1 MTDKPEALPSTGHEA
16 LGPETLRKLKR
27 KHRINENRR
36 YCTCGAEPL
45 NTYVDAHA
53 AAWEAK
59 EEQFRRVGNAL
70 VEAGFTPL
78 GDDYAASVE
87 AMSRSYENSKDDG
100 EADRR
105 RLEALSDPGLLSWAR
120 AIIRAWNRADGKE
133 QQRMYASMKVAE
145 KLLAA
150 LATETT

>member
-1 MTDKPEALPSTGHEA
+1 MTPHPTAPQGT
-16 LGPETLRKLKR
+16 PETLRTLVD
-27 KHRINENRR
+27 
-36 YCTCGAEPL
+36 GALFVEAHGIDADL
-45 NTYVDAHA
+45 LGRVHAKMLAHA